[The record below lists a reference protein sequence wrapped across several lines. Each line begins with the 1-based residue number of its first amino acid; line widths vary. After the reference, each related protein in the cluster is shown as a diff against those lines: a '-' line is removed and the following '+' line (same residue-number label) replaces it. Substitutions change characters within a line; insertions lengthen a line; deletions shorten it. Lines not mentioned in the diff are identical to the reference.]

1 MIKPLDEL
9 DEALK
14 QRVFEMPGACVQEV
28 IRPFLLERSESVLR
42 QRVRALEL
50 RQLIRSHRTKREVQL
65 YPITEILGP
74 ESVLGC

>member
-1 MIKPLDEL
+1 MRSQLDEL

-42 QRVRALEL
+42 QRIRSLEL
-50 RQLIRSHRTKREVQL
+50 RQLIRSQRTKREVQL
-65 YPITEILGP
+65 YPVE
-74 ESVLGC
+74 